1 MKRIARAGINVLVVG
16 LWLVFYRP
24 VFDYLSIILTREDFR
39 TNQIVLVLVAGL
51 IVFQARRDRLQVHL
65 DAVPQWYLPALTLAV
80 GGSLL
85 FLLLERFVDI
95 DTFSASVF
103 GLASYGLLGLWM
115 RPQTWREGMPAALLV
130 VGVLPFGEHMQT
142 FIGYPMRIL
151 TASIVRDGLAA
162 VGIPSIGVDTILVLE
177 NGVSQIDLPCSGV
190 KSLWTGA
197 LFLLAATWI
206 ERRPIT
212 RRWVAIAVMFGALLF
227 AVNVAR
233 IATLVVVGQV
243 IGSRLGAELI
253 HVPMGVLG
261 FIVACAAAV
270 IMLQWVPRMANRAE
284 QDHVG
289 PLRRVVERPGWLAPA
304 LAVVLGALVLAYAPA
319 PVAGLTE
326 AAPARTW
333 AAEMD
338 VQAAPLQPD
347 ELEWFTRDG
356 AESAERYRFNWHGM
370 TGSMILVTST
380 NWRAHHRPERCFEVY
395 GLAVDDSS
403 TLLVAPDFP
412 VRWVAVARRNSPER
426 WSATYWFQTG
436 DRVTDDYGARI
447 ADDLSL
453 KHNRWVLVSVL
464 FDQVVDA
471 NAADLIAFY
480 ATLRETVKQ

>member
-1 MKRIARAGINVLVVG
+1 MTKLARAGTNALIVG
-16 LWLVFYRP
+16 LWLWFYRP

-39 TNQIVLVLVAGL
+39 TSQIVLVLVVAL
-51 IVFQARRDRLQVHL
+51 IVYQARRERLQI
-65 DAVPQWYLPALTLAV
+65 AAGERPQWHPPALALAV

-85 FLLLERFVDI
+85 FLILERFVDI

-103 GLASYGLLGLWM
+103 GLATYGLLGLWV
-115 RPQTWREGMPAALLV
+115 RPQTWRQGMPAALLV

-212 RRWVAIAVMFGALLF
+212 LRWVAVTVAFGVLLF
-227 AVNVAR
+227 VVNVAR

-243 IGSRLGAELI
+243 IGSRLVAELI

-261 FIVACAAAV
+261 FIAACATAAW
-270 IMLQWVPRMANRAE
+270 MLHAMPAMPETGETERTL
-284 QDHVG
+284 
-289 PLRRVVERPGWLAPA
+289 LRRPLWLAPA
-304 LAVVLGALVLAYAPA
+304 LATVLAGLVLAYAPA
-319 PVAGLTE
+319 PVAGLSE
-326 AAPARTW
+326 ARPERTW
-333 AAEMD
+333 AAEMN
-338 VQAAPLQPD
+338 VQPMPLQPD
-347 ELEWFTRDG
+347 ELEWFSRDG
-356 AESAERYRFNWHGM
+356 AESAERYRFSWSGN

-395 GLAVDDSS
+395 GLAVDDSN

-412 VRWVAVARRNSPER
+412 VRWVALSRRNSPQR
-426 WSATYWFQTG
+426 WSATYWLQTG
-436 DRVTDDYGARI
+436 ERVTDDYGTRV
-447 ADDLSL
+447 ADDLSPER
-453 KHNRWVLVSVL
+453 HRWVLVSVL
-464 FDQVVDA
+464 FDTTQ
-471 NAADLIAFY
+471 NPHSADLAAFY
-480 ATLRETVKQ
+480 AALRETVSR